1 MLWLLGEKS
10 DLTVLA
16 DMCGV
21 PIKIIA
27 DHMMTYDQTYVTI
40 YLPN

>member
-1 MLWLLGEKS
+1 MLWPLREKY
-10 DLTVLA
+10 DFTVLA
-16 DMCGV
+16 DMYGV